1 MLQRSVSPV
10 FFSRHLILAL
20 GPNIWL
26 LSDAPMGGPDK
37 NAQTAINLNT
47 AERDDLLK
55 LPGIDAAAADKLLA
69 SRRHDGQFR
78 NLDDFSTRAGMSAD
92 AKQKLV
98 EMMRGMQKAGV
109 YSRE

>member
-1 MLQRSVSPV
+1 SGDIETFIGELTASRKTLAQLRESVLKDPV
-10 FFSRHLILAL
+10 KAGAAL

-37 NAQTAINLNT
+37 NAKTAINLNT

-69 SRRHDGQFR
+69 SRRHDGLFR
-78 NLDDFSTRAGMSAD
+78 TVDD
-92 AKQKLV
+92 
-98 EMMRGMQKAGV
+98 
-109 YSRE
+109 